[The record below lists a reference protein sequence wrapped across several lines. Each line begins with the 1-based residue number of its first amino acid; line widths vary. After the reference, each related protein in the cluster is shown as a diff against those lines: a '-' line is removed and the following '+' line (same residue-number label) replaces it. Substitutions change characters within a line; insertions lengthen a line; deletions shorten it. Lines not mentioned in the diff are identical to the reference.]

1 MGIASQYAT
10 ALLLCSVGAL
20 LGAVHDVYRGA
31 LREWPVWRRLGP
43 VLDLLFWVFA
53 TIFVFTVLLGTDDGD
68 VRLIVFVLLAIGW
81 LIYHKT
87 AQPLVV
93 ASTRLVAR
101 VVLAVVRFIRRALYV
116 LFALPVVAAW
126 RAARALVRAVDRIL
140 QACED
145 RIAPAVTWVGVYVIA
160 RPLRKICRG
169 GQEIAKWTSKLIK
182 TTAQRWNP
190 FGSSGRKDSDDEQR

>member
-1 MGIASQYAT
+1 MAIASQYAT

-43 VLDLLFWVFA
+43 VFDLLFWAFA

-93 ASTRLVAR
+93 ASTRLVTR
-101 VVLAVVRFIRRALYV
+101 FVLEVVRFMRRALYV
-116 LFALPVVAAW
+116 LFALPVVLAW
-126 RAARALVRAVDRIL
+126 RTVRALVRAVDRIL
-140 QACED
+140 QACEN
-145 RIAPAVTWVGVYVIA
+145 RIAPVVTWVGVYVIA
-160 RPLRKICRG
+160 RALRKISHG
-169 GQEIAKWTSKLIK
+169 GQEIAQWTSKQVK

-190 FGSSGRKDSDDEQR
+190 FGPSGRKDSDDEQR

>member
-1 MGIASQYAT
+1 MEIAAQYAT

-31 LREWPVWRRLGP
+31 LREWPALRRLGS
-43 VLDLLFWVFA
+43 VFDLLFWVFA

-68 VRLIVFVLLAIGW
+68 VRLVVFVLLAIGW
-81 LIYHKT
+81 VIYHKT

-101 VVLAVVRFIRRALYV
+101 AALAVVRFLRRAAYV
-116 LFALPVVAAW
+116 LAALPVIAS
-126 RAARALVRAVDRIL
+126 VRAVRVLLRGFDRVL

-145 RIAPAVTWVGVYVIA
+145 QIAPIVSWVGVHAIA
-160 RPLRKICRG
+160 RPLQKMFFG
-169 GQEIAKWTSKLIK
+169 GQEIAVWTSKRMK
-182 TTAQRWNP
+182 TTAQRWHP
-190 FGSSGRKDSDDEQR
+190 FRSSGHKDSDDEQR